1 MAKPIIGEDSEISG
15 ATGAAALKDPHSQAI
30 RTLKE
35 LKNEKIASY
44 EEAFTKI
51 MSATGITD
59 LDELTKLFI
68 QGEEKNFA
76 MFKFV
81 NELNSEIE
89 NFETQI
95 FEMQSEIDRNLAEG
109 GQDSQKRKAI
119 KEMEKKLNKTNE
131 EVLGMERE
139 QQINQNK
146 ITKVKDCISKISK
159 VVECDDT
166 QNQDLLGLQGITES
180 NMFVYMGMVEQRIN
194 ETLQAYA
201 YIQTKKNKPL
211 YDAYENEQT
220 QPNASEQEILD
231 K

>member
-1 MAKPIIGEDSEISG
+1 
-15 ATGAAALKDPHSQAI
+15 
-30 RTLKE
+30 
-35 LKNEKIASY
+35 
-44 EEAFTKI
+44 

-59 LDELTKLFI
+59 LDELTRLFI

-119 KEMEKKLNKTNE
+119 KEMENKLNKTNE
-131 EVLGMERE
+131 EITGMERE

-146 ITKVKDCISKISK
+146 ITKVKECISKISK
-159 VVECDDT
+159 VVECDT
-166 QNQDLLGLQGITES
+166 PNQDLLGLQGITES

-201 YIQTKKNKPL
+201 YVQTKKNKPL
-211 YDAYENEQT
+211 YDSYEE
-220 QPNASEQEILD
+220 PNLAAAE
-231 K
+231 